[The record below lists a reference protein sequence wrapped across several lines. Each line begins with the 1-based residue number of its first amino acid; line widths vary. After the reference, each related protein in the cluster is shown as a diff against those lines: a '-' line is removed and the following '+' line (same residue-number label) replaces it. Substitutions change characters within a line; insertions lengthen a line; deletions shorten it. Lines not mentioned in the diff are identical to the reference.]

1 MPTFFFFALKKEH
14 YYISHSIGRRIKLAL
29 FNKKRDIPRC
39 HEVTTPPVTESIRVF
54 RAKNTVKPTITVLRE
69 NTSFFGSRLRPLSQ
83 FLFLRMTF

>member
-1 MPTFFFFALKKEH
+1 MLTFFFLALKKEH

-54 RAKNTVKPTITVLRE
+54 RAKNTVKHTITVLRE
-69 NTSFFGSRLRPLSQ
+69 KYEFFSL
-83 FLFLRMTF
+83 